1 MDRAATPDRRLL
13 TGQFTLLMVGS
24 GLFFSGFGILNALV
38 PPYVVDVLE
47 GSEATAGF
55 VMGSFAITSLC
66 SRPFVG
72 RIADRHGPRRVL
84 VGGAVIG
91 VVAMLLLRV
100 GPDTLA
106 TVVASRLVL
115 GVSGAAMF
123 TGSALLSIM
132 LAPPD
137 RQGRAASLMLVS
149 VHVGLGLGPVIGIR
163 IQQAAGYG
171 SVWLVVAGAAAAGGI
186 VLALIDRTTPADGR
200 VDGPL
205 VHRAALV
212 PGVVTFFGVFA
223 FNGFITFASLYGREV
238 GVGDVAL
245 LFTAASGTIVL
256 VRVTAGHVPD
266 VIGPI
271 RAGTGALVLTTA
283 ATLLLALW
291 QTPTGLF
298 VGAIAVAAGLSL
310 QTPSFMP
317 LALAGVP
324 DEERGSAMATF
335 TAFYDLAN
343 AVIGPTV
350 GLIVAGAGY
359 RVAFSTTAFMSV
371 VALVILR
378 RGVAPGWTARQAP
391 ARERSNPA
399 SV

>member
-1 MDRAATPDRRLL
+1 
-13 TGQFTLLMVGS
+13 V
-24 GLFFSGFGILNALV
+24 
-38 PPYVVDVLE
+38 
-47 GSEATAGF
+47 
-55 VMGSFAITSLC
+55 
-66 SRPFVG
+66 
-72 RIADRHGPRRVL
+72 
-84 VGGAVIG
+84 
-91 VVAMLLLRV
+91 
-100 GPDTLA
+100 
-106 TVVASRLVL
+106 
-115 GVSGAAMF
+115 
-123 TGSALLSIM
+123 
-132 LAPPD
+132 
-137 RQGRAASLMLVS
+137 
-149 VHVGLGLGPVIGIR
+149 
-163 IQQAAGYG
+163 
-171 SVWLVVAGAAAAGGI
+171 
-186 VLALIDRTTPADGR
+186 
-200 VDGPL
+200 
-205 VHRAALV
+205 
-212 PGVVTFFGVFA
+212 
-223 FNGFITFASLYGREV
+223 
-238 GVGDVAL
+238 
-245 LFTAASGTIVL
+245 
-256 VRVTAGHVPD
+256 
-266 VIGPI
+266 
-271 RAGTGALVLTTA
+271 

>member
-1 MDRAATPDRRLL
+1 MTRAAPPDRRLL
-13 TGQFTLLMVGS
+13 TGQFLLLMVGS

-38 PPYVVDVLE
+38 PPYVVDVLL
-47 GSEATAGF
+47 GSEATAGL
-55 VMGSFAITSLC
+55 VMGSFALTSLC

-84 VGGAVIG
+84 VGGASIG
-91 VVAMLLLRV
+91 VVAMLLLRL
-100 GPDTLA
+100 GPETLV
-106 TVVASRLVL
+106 TVIASRLVL

-137 RQGRAASLMLVS
+137 RQGRASSLMLVS
-149 VHVGLGLGPVIGIR
+149 VHVGLGVGPVVGLR
-163 IQQAAGYG
+163 IQEASGYAA
-171 SVWLVVAGAAAAGGI
+171 VWVVVAGASAAGGL
-186 VLALIDRTTPADGR
+186 VLSVVRRTAPNIGR
-200 VDGPL
+200 TGGPL
-205 VHRAALV
+205 VHPAALL

-238 GVGDVAL
+238 GVRDVAL
-245 LFTAASGTIVL
+245 LFTVASGTIVL
-256 VRVTAGHVPD
+256 VRATAGHVPD

-271 RAGTGALVLTTA
+271 RAGTGALVLTSL
-283 ATLLLALW
+283 ATVLLALW
-291 QTPTGLF
+291 QTPTGLY

-317 LALAGVP
+317 LAIAGVP
-324 DEERGSAMATF
+324 DDERGSAMATF

-343 AVIGPTV
+343 AVIGPTI

-359 RVAFSTTAFMSV
+359 RVAFSTTSLMSL

-378 RGVAPGWTARQAP
+378 RVVAPGWRAVQAEP
-391 ARERSNPA
+391 RVRSNPA

>member
-1 MDRAATPDRRLL
+1 MI
-13 TGQFTLLMVGS
+13 GS
-24 GLFFSGFGILNALV
+24 GLFFSGFGVLNALV
-38 PPYVVDVLE
+38 PPYVVDVLD
-47 GSEATAGF
+47 GSEATAGL

-84 VGGAVIG
+84 VAGAVIG
-91 VVAMLLLRV
+91 VVAMLLLRL
-100 GPDTLA
+100 GPERLA
-106 TVVASRLVL
+106 TVIVSRLVL

-137 RQGRAASLMLVS
+137 RQGRASSLMLVS
-149 VHVGLGLGPVIGIR
+149 VHVGLGLGPVVGIR
-163 IQQAAGYG
+163 IQESTGYG
-171 SVWLVVAGAAAAGGI
+171 AVWLTVAAAAAAGGI
-186 VLALIDRTTPADGR
+186 VLSLVRRFEPTSARTA
-200 VDGPL
+200 GPL
-205 VHRAALV
+205 IHRSALL
-212 PGVVTFFGVFA
+212 PGFVTFFGVFA

-238 GVGDVAL
+238 GVDDVAL
-245 LFTAASGTIVL
+245 LFTVASGTIVL
-256 VRVTAGHVPD
+256 VRATAGHVPD

-271 RAGTGALVLTTA
+271 RAGTGALVLTTL
-283 ATLLLALW
+283 ATVLLAMW

-310 QTPSFMP
+310 QTPSFLP
-317 LALAGVP
+317 LAITGVP
-324 DEERGSAMATF
+324 DDERGSAMATF

-343 AVIGPTV
+343 AVIGPTI

-359 RVAFSTTAFMSV
+359 RVAFSTTAVMSV

-378 RGVAPGWTARQAP
+378 RNLAPVWQSRQVP
-391 ARERSNPA
+391 ASVRSNPA